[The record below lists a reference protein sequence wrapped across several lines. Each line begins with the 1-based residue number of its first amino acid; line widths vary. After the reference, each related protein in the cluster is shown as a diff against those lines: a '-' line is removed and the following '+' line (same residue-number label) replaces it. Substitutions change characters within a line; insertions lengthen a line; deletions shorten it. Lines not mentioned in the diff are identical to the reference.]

1 MAVIGRF
8 NSLQVVKHTEF
19 GLYLDGTQHGEI
31 LLPKRYVP
39 KDQPS
44 EVGDWLNV
52 FIYLDSDDRLI
63 ATTQTPKVQVGGFA
77 SLKVVEINRIGL
89 FLDWGLPKD
98 LLLPHSEEKR
108 PLQVGDYCVVYVY
121 LDKRTNRITAT
132 ARLDRQLDNLP
143 PRYSVG
149 QAVDLLVV
157 ERTEMGFKAIIEG
170 KHWGLIH
177 KNEAFKFLRSGMREQ
192 GYIKELRADG
202 KIALSLQPVGAEAA
216 VELSQ
221 QILARLLEAGGS
233 LPLSDKSSPEDIHR
247 LFGVSKGTFK
257 KAIGGLYKKGLIL
270 IHPERIELPRCSRLS
285 CCWRRKPVGTF
296 RCSTASPA
304 GFASSRL
311 RNLPAFSWLSGI
323 SNHQTF
329 LLLLKRASRVLPA
342 SSTDMPKAWLS
353 CAMAAALSSF
363 MEFPD
368 GPRRPGWRTGSRI
381 F

>member
-1 MAVIGRF
+1 MAAIGRY
-8 NSLQVVKHTEF
+8 NSLQITKHTGF
-19 GLYLDGTQHGEI
+19 GLYLDGGPDGEI
-31 LLPKRYVP
+31 LLPNRYIP
-39 KDQPS
+39 KDVPT
-44 EVGDWLNV
+44 EVDDWLNV

-202 KIALSLQPVGAEAA
+202 KIALSLQPVGSEAA
-216 VELSQ
+216 DALQ
-221 QILARLLEAGGS
+221 ALILQKLQENQGTLAV
-233 LPLSDKSSPEDIHR
+233 SDKSPADEIAR

-257 KAIGGLYKKGLIL
+257 KAIGGLYKQGRIV
-270 IHPERIELPRCSRLS
+270 IHPDRIEL
-285 CCWRRKPVGTF
+285 T
-296 RCSTASPA
+296 
-304 GFASSRL
+304 
-311 RNLPAFSWLSGI
+311 
-323 SNHQTF
+323 
-329 LLLLKRASRVLPA
+329 
-342 SSTDMPKAWLS
+342 
-353 CAMAAALSSF
+353 
-363 MEFPD
+363 
-368 GPRRPGWRTGSRI
+368 
-381 F
+381 